1 MRSRDRG
8 LGDGGFMLDDDALEA
23 TPAWVRRL
31 GLMLGPL
38 LFVLILASPKPAAL
52 SGDAWVVVAL
62 AALMASWWMTEAAP
76 MAMTALLPIIIL
88 PLTGV
93 SSVKEAT
100 NPFAEPI
107 IFLLLG
113 GFIIALTIEKWGLHK
128 RIAIGVVSSIGTSPS
143 KLVLGFLIATAFLS
157 MWISNSAATMM
168 ILPIALSVGAVM
180 QDRKLTTALLLA
192 VAYAASLG
200 GMGTLIGT
208 PPNSMAAG
216 FIQQSFGRTV
226 SFADWMKVGVPV
238 MLVMLPLCWIILTKI
253 TQRLD
258 SRPSILAA
266 EVIDRERAQLGRMST
281 PEWRTALLCVAVAL
295 CWMLRSFITKVPGL
309 DKVSDDILAVLFA
322 LLMFL
327 VPAGDASKPD
337 QRLLDWSDTVKIN
350 WGVILLFGGGLSLA
364 AAIDKTGLAQW
375 LGQSLAGATHL
386 PPFVLALLLAASVCF
401 LSEIASNTAL
411 VAALLPV
418 LGATA
423 KATGMDPLTLIL
435 PATLAASCGFMLP
448 AATGPNAIAFGTG
461 KLKSADMLRAG
472 LLLDIAGILTIAT
485 LSAWLL

>member
-1 MRSRDRG
+1 MG
-8 LGDGGFMLDDDALEA
+8 EDDEALEA

-31 GLMLGPL
+31 GLMIGPL
-38 LFVLILASPKPAAL
+38 LFVLILASPKPPAL
-52 SGDAWVVVAL
+52 TGDAWVVVAL
-62 AALMASWWMTEAAP
+62 AALMACWWMTEAVP
-76 MAMTALLPIIIL
+76 MAVTAMLPIIIL

-113 GFIIALTIEKWGLHK
+113 GFIIALAIEKWGLHK
-128 RIAIGVVSSIGTSPS
+128 RIAIAVVSLIGTSPS
-143 KLVLGFLIATAFLS
+143 RLVLGFMVATAFLS
-157 MWISNSAATMM
+157 MWISNSATTMM
-168 ILPIALSVGAVM
+168 VLPIALSVGAVIG
-180 QDRKLTTALLLA
+180 DRKLTTALLLA
-192 VAYAASLG
+192 VAYAASIG

-208 PPNSMAAG
+208 PPNSMTAG
-216 FIQQSFGRTV
+216 FIQQSFGREV
-226 SFADWMKVGVPV
+226 AFVDWMKLGVPV
-238 MLVMLPLCWIILTKI
+238 ILVMLPLCWILLTKFTHKI
-253 TQRLD
+253 DTK
-258 SRPSILAA
+258 PSAA
-266 EVIDRERAQLGRMST
+266 AQGVIELERAILGRMST
-281 PEWRTALLCVAVAL
+281 PELRTALVCVAVAV
-295 CWMLRSFITKVPGL
+295 CWMLRSFITELPGFGKL
-309 DKVSDDILAVLFA
+309 TDDITAVAFA

-327 VPAGDASKPD
+327 IPAGGKTAAD
-337 QRLLDWSDTVKIN
+337 QRLLDWSDTTKIN

-364 AAIDKTGLAQW
+364 AAIDKTGLATW
-375 LGQSLAGATHL
+375 LGQGLAGATHL
-386 PPFVLALLLAASVCF
+386 PPFVLALLLAASVCL

-423 KATGMDPLTLIL
+423 KAANMDPLTLIL

-472 LLLDIAGILTIAT
+472 VLLDVIGIVTIASLSTLLL
-485 LSAWLL
+485 

>member
-1 MRSRDRG
+1 MG
-8 LGDGGFMLDDDALEA
+8 EDDEALEA

-31 GLMLGPL
+31 GLMIGPL
-38 LFVLILASPKPAAL
+38 LFVLILASPKPPAL
-52 SGDAWVVVAL
+52 TGDAWIVVAL
-62 AALMASWWMTEAAP
+62 AALMACWWMTEAVP
-76 MAMTALLPIIIL
+76 MAMTAMLPIIIL

-113 GFIIALTIEKWGLHK
+113 GFIIALAIEKWGLHK
-128 RIAIGVVSSIGTSPS
+128 RIAIGVVSLIGTSPS
-143 KLVLGFLIATAFLS
+143 RLVLGFMVATAFLS
-157 MWISNSAATMM
+157 MWISNSATTMM
-168 ILPIALSVGAVM
+168 VLPIALSVGAVIG
-180 QDRKLTTALLLA
+180 DKKLTTALLLA
-192 VAYAASLG
+192 VAYAASIG

-216 FIQQSFGRTV
+216 FIKQSFGRELAFV
-226 SFADWMKVGVPV
+226 DWMKLGVPV
-238 MLVMLPLCWIILTKI
+238 MLVMLPLCWLLLTKI
-253 TQRLD
+253 THKID
-258 SRPSILAA
+258 TKPSAA
-266 EVIDRERAQLGRMST
+266 ALGVIERERNRLGRMST
-281 PEWRTALLCVAVAL
+281 PEVRTALLCCAVAL
-295 CWMLRSFITKVPGL
+295 CWMLRSFIIELPGL
-309 DKVSDDILAVLFA
+309 GKLTDDITAVLFA

-327 VPAGDASKPD
+327 IPAGGATTSD
-337 QRLLDWSDTVKIN
+337 QRLLDWNDTTKIN

-364 AAIDKTGLAQW
+364 AAIDKTGLAAW
-375 LGQSLAGATHL
+375 LGQGLAGATHL
-386 PPFVLALLLAASVCF
+386 PPFVLALLLAAGVCL

-423 KATGMDPLTLIL
+423 KAANMDPLTLIL

-472 LLLDIAGILTIAT
+472 IVLDVIGIVTIASLSTLLL
-485 LSAWLL
+485 